1 MAATSQYTT
10 PAIVDLDGS
19 HIEPL
24 EALSLQAAGT
34 GGYDEDWLQQLL
46 FRVPALLPIGDV
58 EPAFE
63 GVVPVCRELPTGVG
77 PLDLVYINRQGLLT
91 LVECKLWRNPE
102 ARRKVIGQ
110 ILDYAQEI
118 SRWSYEQLDAAVAG
132 SYHHNGKSLWETA
145 RDTFGL
151 TDEAVFID
159 RVIRHLKS
167 GTFLLLIVGDGIRE
181 STENIAGFLRDYA
194 GLSFAFGLVEQ
205 SLFLVPGTSR
215 VLVQPRVLAKTVEL
229 GRLIVRAEPGVVI
242 ESESRTAEKMITTQP
257 TLTEAILIEE
267 VAGTSDLSH
276 RLRELFTRL
285 REEGFRLDP
294 LKSGLKVIPEGF
306 KLNLLVWERQGTVRN
321 YGCGDSELGRNYLER
336 LAALLPD
343 ASVTASKDPW
353 NSSVVHVDGSP
364 IRVEEMIAIEES
376 WLDLIKDVRR
386 SLISAADGE

>member
-1 MAATSQYTT
+1 MASTSQYTT
-10 PAIVDLDGS
+10 PVIVDLDGFQ
-19 HIEPL
+19 IEPL
-24 EALSLQAAGT
+24 EPLPLGAAGI
-34 GGYDEDWLQQLL
+34 GGYDEGWLQQLL
-46 FRVPALLPIGDV
+46 FRLPTLLPIGDV

-63 GVVPVCRELPTGVG
+63 GVVPVCRELPTAVG

-102 ARRKVIGQ
+102 ARRKVVGQ

-118 SRWSYEQLDAAVAG
+118 SRWSYEQLDAAVAS

-145 RDTFGL
+145 RDAFGL

-242 ESESRTAEKMITTQP
+242 ESESRTPERMITTQP

-294 LKSGLKVIPEGF
+294 LKTGLKVIPEGF

-321 YGCGDSELGRNYLER
+321 YGCGNSELGRNYLER

-343 ASVTASKDPW
+343 ASVTACKDPW
-353 NSSVVHVDGSP
+353 SSSVVHADGSP
-364 IRVEEMIAIEES
+364 IRVEEMIAIEEL

>member
-1 MAATSQYTT
+1 MTTSQYTT
-10 PAIVDLDGS
+10 PVVVDLDGLN
-19 HIEPL
+19 IEPL
-24 EALSLQAAGT
+24 ESLSLLAAGS
-34 GGYDEDWLQQLL
+34 GGYDEDWLQNLL
-46 FRVPALLPIGDV
+46 FQQPGLLPIGDI

-63 GVVPVCRELPTGVG
+63 TAVPVCRELPTGVG

-91 LVECKLWRNPE
+91 FVECKLWRNPE
-102 ARRKVIGQ
+102 ARRKVVGQ

-132 SYHHNGKSLWETA
+132 SYRHNGKSLWEIA
-145 RDTFGL
+145 RDSFGL

-205 SLFLVPGTSR
+205 SMFLIPGTSR
-215 VLVQPRVLAKTVEL
+215 ILVQPRVLAKTVEL

-242 ESESRTAEKMITTQP
+242 ESESRTPEKVTKTQP

-267 VAGTSDLSH
+267 IAGTSDLSH
-276 RLRELFTRL
+276 QLRELFTRL
-285 REEGFRLDP
+285 REEGFRLEP
-294 LKSGLKVIPEGF
+294 LKTGLKVIPDGF

-321 YGCGDSELGRNYLER
+321 YGCGDSDLGRSYLER

-343 ASVTASKDPW
+343 AMVTAPKSPW
-353 NSSVVHVDGSP
+353 ESTVAHADGSP
-364 IRVEEMIAIEES
+364 IRTEEMIAIAES
-376 WLDLIKDVRR
+376 WLDLIKDVKQTLL
-386 SLISAADGE
+386 STAEGE

>member
-1 MAATSQYTT
+1 MTTSQYTT
-10 PAIVDLDGS
+10 PVVVDLDGLN
-19 HIEPL
+19 IEPL
-24 EALSLQAAGT
+24 ESLSLLAAGS
-34 GGYDEDWLQQLL
+34 GGYDEDWLQNLL
-46 FRVPALLPIGDV
+46 FQQPGLLPIGDI

-63 GVVPVCRELPTGVG
+63 TAVPVCRELPTGVG

-91 LVECKLWRNPE
+91 FVECKLWRNPE
-102 ARRKVIGQ
+102 ARRKVVGQ

-132 SYHHNGKSLWETA
+132 SYRHNGKSLWEIA
-145 RDTFGL
+145 RDSFGL

-205 SLFLVPGTSR
+205 SMFLIPGTSR
-215 VLVQPRVLAKTVEL
+215 ILVQPRVLAKTVEL

-242 ESESRTAEKMITTQP
+242 ESESRTPERVIKTQP

-267 VAGTSDLSH
+267 IAGTSDLSNQ
-276 RLRELFTRL
+276 LRELFTRL
-285 REEGFRLDP
+285 REEGFRLEP
-294 LKSGLKVIPEGF
+294 LKTGLKVIPDGF

-321 YGCGDSELGRNYLER
+321 YGCGDNDLG
-336 LAALLPD
+336 ALRKIPCE
-343 ASVTASKDPW
+343 AS
-353 NSSVVHVDGSP
+353 
-364 IRVEEMIAIEES
+364 
-376 WLDLIKDVRR
+376 
-386 SLISAADGE
+386 